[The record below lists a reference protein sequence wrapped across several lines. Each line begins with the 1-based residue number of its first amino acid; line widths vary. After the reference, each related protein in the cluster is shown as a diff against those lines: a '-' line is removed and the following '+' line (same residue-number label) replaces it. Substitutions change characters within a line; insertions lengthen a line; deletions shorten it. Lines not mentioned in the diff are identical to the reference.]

1 MTTPQ
6 INEQILEII
15 RRKGCATV
23 KEIASEL
30 NYAYTTVLTI
40 LNDMAQH
47 SVVKY
52 DFGRLVLFCSPGV
65 DARTASFEALNRIG
79 IRPDWVVR
87 ELCARLAATRTR
99 VASIRPSR
107 FVRDVIGVELPY
119 SKYPVLAN
127 AFIYMLGDAVST
139 SRDGFGRLKYAIDV
153 EKAWDV
159 LQCRGRRKA
168 KYSRVVVQ
176 VPAKL
181 VAEAER
187 RAAERGRPMP
197 DAVHEAVE
205 RLYEL
210 FKDGDYGGATKLRI
224 YVYQDTKALIDAL
237 TRNGVFRNRSELMR
251 LVLAMIAHNV
261 KI

>member
-1 MTTPQ
+1 MPTSS
-6 INEQILEII
+6 IKEQILEII

-30 NYAYTTVLTI
+30 NYSYTTILTTI
-40 LNDMAQH
+40 NNMEQH

-52 DFGRLVLFCSPGV
+52 DFGRLVLLCAPGV
-65 DARTASFEALNRIG
+65 DARTASFNALNRIG
-79 IRPDWVVR
+79 VRPDLVVNA
-87 ELCARLAATRTR
+87 LCAKLASTRTR

-107 FVRDVIGVELPY
+107 FVEDVIGVEL
-119 SKYPVLAN
+119 SSRQYPVLAN

-139 SRDGFGRLKYAIDV
+139 SRDRFGRLKYTIDV

-168 KYSRVVVQ
+168 KYSRVVVH

-181 VAEAER
+181 VAEAEK

-197 DAVHEAVE
+197 DAVHEIVG